1 MNRFEKAKRYYQS
14 IEIPAELNDVIEDAL
29 SATPRKKKH
38 RIASKVLLSA
48 ACLLI
53 VFTTAL
59 NASEVFAQSVYNIPV
74 LGEFARVI
82 TWREYRQHD
91 DYRLIDVKV
100 PQLANTGNTALEK
113 RVNNEIQKK
122 IDEIITRTEQEAKEL
137 YQLYVDEGRE
147 NEYHKLEVS
156 VDYEIKCSDQR
167 TTSFVLTKFETFA
180 SANVEQFF
188 YNVDLQTGKDIT
200 LQDLLG
206 PKYKEIADKSI
217 QAQIE
222 QRKAEDENNIFFDGT
237 DGIEGFTGIS
247 EDQNFYIN
255 EQGNPVVVFEK
266 YEIAPGYMGIQEFEI
281 SVK

>member
-1 MNRFEKAKRYYQS
+1 MNRFEKAKRYYES
-14 IEIPAELNDVIEDAL
+14 IEIPTELEGAIENAL
-29 SATPRKKKH
+29 SAAPKKKH
-38 RIASKVLLSA
+38 RAVSKLLLSA

-91 DYRLIDVKV
+91 AYRLIDVKV

-122 IDEIITRTEQEAKEL
+122 IDEIITSTEQEAKEL

-147 NEYHKLEVS
+147 SEYHKLEVS
-156 VDYEIKCSDQR
+156 VDYEIKCSNQR
-167 TTSFVLTKFETFA
+167 TASFVLTKFKTFA
-180 SANVEQFF
+180 SANVEQSF

-206 PKYKEIADKSI
+206 PKYKEIADNSI
-217 QAQIE
+217 RAQIE
-222 QRKAEDENNIFFDGT
+222 QRKAEDENNLYFDGT

-247 EDQNFYIN
+247 DDQNFYIN
-255 EQGNPVVVFEK
+255 EQGNPVISFEK

>member
-1 MNRFEKAKRYYQS
+1 M
-14 IEIPAELNDVIEDAL
+14 
-29 SATPRKKKH
+29 
-38 RIASKVLLSA
+38 LLSA

-137 YQLYVDEGRE
+137 YQLFVDEGRE

-156 VDYEIKCSDQR
+156 VDYEIKRSDQR
-167 TTSFVLTKFETFA
+167 TASFVLTKFVMFT